1 MKNKKNKFFKKSLSR
16 KTILITVSV
25 VVQKKYVKKQTVKIG
40 ESYSFFERPFLHQ
53 TTPKIAS
60 TSLHKKDMTKLNLK
74 NKKSV
79 FIFMFF
85 HIKQS

>member
-1 MKNKKNKFFKKSLSR
+1 M
-16 KTILITVSV
+16 

-60 TSLHKKDMTKLNLK
+60 TGLHKKDMTKLNLK
-74 NKKSV
+74 IKKLIS
-79 FIFMFF
+79 FSFF
-85 HIKQS
+85 